1 MCLPPV
7 QRTLPNVQVA
17 ISCFDRTHTVDAE
30 SPAINPRFARNKQ
43 RFENVALS
51 NVVSIKVCISLWC
64 VCCVCLCVCFVVVGE
79 CSKWLECNP
88 GVDISNVVSI
98 KMCISLWCVCCVC
111 PCVCFVVVGEC
122 PKWLE
127 CNPSVALSNVVCIK
141 VCISLWCVCC
151 VCVLWLMVSVQNG
164 WSAIQVWIRVMQGR
178 EMRACV
184 GTMLPFREELV
195 LQAF

>member
-1 MCLPPV
+1 M

-64 VCCVCLCVCFVVVGE
+64 VCCVC
-79 CSKWLECNP
+79 
-88 GVDISNVVSI
+88 
-98 KMCISLWCVCCVC
+98 
-111 PCVCFVVVGEC
+111 
-122 PKWLE
+122 
-127 CNPSVALSNVVCIK
+127 
-141 VCISLWCVCC
+141 
-151 VCVLWLMVSVQNG
+151 VLWLMVSVQNG

>member
-1 MCLPPV
+1 M

-51 NVVSIKVCISLWC
+51 NVVSIKV
-64 VCCVCLCVCFVVVGE
+64 
-79 CSKWLECNP
+79 
-88 GVDISNVVSI
+88 
-98 KMCISLWCVCCVC
+98 CISLWCVCCVC